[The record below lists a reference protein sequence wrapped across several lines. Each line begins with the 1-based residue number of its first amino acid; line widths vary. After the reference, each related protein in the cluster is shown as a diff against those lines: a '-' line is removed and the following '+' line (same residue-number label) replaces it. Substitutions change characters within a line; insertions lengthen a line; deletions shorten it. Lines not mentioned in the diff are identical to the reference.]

1 MERLVKLMLSINM
14 IGFIYRLNCHL
25 SLHVVHIYPLLFI
38 IYKESYIIL
47 ICIILYF
54 IFKIVYI
61 YDEII
66 IIKEKLNEIKNDLKS
81 LAIIVKTGNM

>member
-1 MERLVKLMLSINM
+1 MLGINL

-25 SLHVVHIYPLLFI
+25 SLHVVHIYPLFFI
-38 IYKESYIIL
+38 IYKESYNIIL

-81 LAIIVKTGNM
+81 LAIIYSKDG